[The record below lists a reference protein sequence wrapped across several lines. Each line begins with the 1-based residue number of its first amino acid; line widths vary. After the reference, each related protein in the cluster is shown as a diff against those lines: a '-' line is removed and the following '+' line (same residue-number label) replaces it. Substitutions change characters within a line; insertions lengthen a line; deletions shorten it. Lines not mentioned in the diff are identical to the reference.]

1 MKRALFIFL
10 SLLACM
16 LSSCIDG
23 EEEIFINDDG
33 SASLKAVYSLPALI
47 LSDADAEELRKT
59 VAKELGSDE
68 KIRLVQNTV
77 ERSKGRQ
84 VITIELETDNLL
96 DLEDLVPDEESGCLL
111 YTSPSPRDL
120 STSRMPSS
128 A

>member
-59 VAKELGSDE
+59 VAKELGGDE

-77 ERSKGRQ
+77 ERSKGSR
-84 VITIELETDNLL
+84 LL
-96 DLEDLVPDEESGCLL
+96 RLN
-111 YTSPSPRDL
+111 
-120 STSRMPSS
+120 
-128 A
+128 